1 MSALRNSILFL
12 VALSLSGC
20 SLLTSGQPQSHR
32 PLEILG
38 TLPAQHAQALL
49 VIADDIRPGR
59 ASISAWE
66 REDGEWMEK
75 FSPMSAVLGRNGL
88 AASGEK
94 REGDGRTPAGIYQ
107 IKRAF
112 GYAPRVDTRLD
123 YRQATANDF
132 WVDDPASAQYNQ
144 WVTGAPPAVSHEILR
159 RDDRLYQYA
168 VVIEYNTAPVV
179 PGRGSA
185 IFLHVWRG
193 KGIPTAGC
201 VAVSPKNM
209 QKFLKWL
216 DLPRNPVIILSDDQD

>member
-1 MSALRNSILFL
+1 
-12 VALSLSGC
+12 
-20 SLLTSGQPQSHR
+20 
-32 PLEILG
+32 
-38 TLPAQHAQALL
+38 
-49 VIADDIRPGR
+49 
-59 ASISAWE
+59 
-66 REDGEWMEK
+66 MEK